1 MINSLEFHQ
10 HHVSFFIYSKTSI
23 LLRIL
28 LGSRHEFNL
37 DEYFHFRT
45 IKSLLCEISHSY
57 FTVHDFC

>member
-10 HHVSFFIYSKTSI
+10 DHVSFSVYSKTSI

-28 LGSRHEFNL
+28 LRSHREFHL
-37 DEYFHFRT
+37 DEYFHFRM

-57 FTVHDFC
+57 FTVDGF